1 MKLNSSALKREL
13 SGMQKKM
20 TRVKDSLKWM
30 DEQTAMLKDHWQGEA
45 SDTWMAAF
53 RQWLQKDMECVLTMQ
68 KIFARA
74 EQMGILIS
82 AVERRIDGLI
92 SGG

>member
-30 DEQTAMLKDHWQGEA
+30 DEQIAMLKDHWQGEA
-45 SDTWMAAF
+45 SETWTADF
-53 RQWLQKDMECVLTMQ
+53 RQWLQKDMEYVLTMQ
-68 KIFARA
+68 KILTRA
-74 EQMGILIS
+74 EKMGILIS
-82 AVERRIDGLI
+82 AAERRIDGLI